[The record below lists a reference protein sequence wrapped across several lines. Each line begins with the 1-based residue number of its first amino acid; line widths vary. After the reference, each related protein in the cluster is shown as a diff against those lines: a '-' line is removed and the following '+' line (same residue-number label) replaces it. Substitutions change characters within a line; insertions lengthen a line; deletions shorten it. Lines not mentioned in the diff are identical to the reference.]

1 MENRVELN
9 LKVLKG
15 RATLFRLASSWYAG
29 ATTFLIGALSFLF

>member
-15 RATLFRLASSWYAG
+15 RATSSAWRPPG
-29 ATTFLIGALSFLF
+29 MRVQPHS